1 MFRFHFIFVAI
12 FISFAF
18 SCSAQVQKK
27 PIEGC
32 FRIAGVPGPEDIEL
46 VSANGK
52 PNIIIS
58 SHDRRNMESIG
69 GLFIFDPNSASKEEA
84 VTLIKTNYPENFR
97 PHGFSYARVKGRDT
111 LAVISHTLR
120 KVNPHT
126 VEIFEHDGKVW
137 IHKKTLEDESLTS
150 PNDLFLTESGEI
162 FVSNDHGSPGKTR
175 QFWDL
180 LIRNGRAD
188 IAYYDGNKFYPLDKP
203 VLLGNGILIRKEAG
217 IEKLY
222 RSVFWEQALFVYE
235 VQRNQNGFPNLK
247 YLKKISIGS
256 GPDNIIQDEK
266 GDLWVASHIST
277 WRFLKHASDKDN
289 LSPSQIFRIDG
300 KTNET
305 FEVYANEGEE
315 ISASSTGL
323 PFKNKLYISQVFEDF
338 ILSCPKP

>member
-1 MFRFHFIFVAI
+1 MFRIQILFVAI
-12 FISFAF
+12 FISFMI

-32 FRIAGVPGPEDIEL
+32 SRITGVAGPEDIEL
-46 VSANGK
+46 VTANGK

-58 SHDRRNMESIG
+58 SHNRRTMESIG
-69 GLFIFDPNSASKEEA
+69 GLFLLDPNAGVKPEN

-97 PHGFSYARVKGRDT
+97 PHGISYAKVKGKDT

-120 KVNPHT
+120 EVSPHV
-126 VEIFEHDGKVW
+126 VEIFEHDGKNW

-162 FVSNDHGSPGKTR
+162 FVSNDHGSPGKKR
-175 QFWDL
+175 QLWDN
-180 LIRNGRAD
+180 LIRSERAD
-188 IAYYDGNKFYPLDKP
+188 IAYYDGNKFYSLDKP

-217 IEKLY
+217 VEKLY
-222 RSVFWEQALFVYE
+222 RSVFWEHSLFVYE
-235 VQRNQNGFPNLK
+235 IQRDEKGFPNLK
-247 YLKKISIGS
+247 YLKKIFLGS
-256 GPDNIIQDEK
+256 GPDNILQDGK
-266 GDLWVASHIST
+266 GDLWVAGHIST
-277 WRFLKHASDKDN
+277 WRFLKHASN
-289 LSPSQIFRIDG
+289 RENISPSQIFRIDG
-300 KTNET
+300 KTNEV

-323 PFKNKLYISQVFEDF
+323 PFQNRLYISQVFEDF